1 MYTIYESN
9 EFKAWLMAL
18 RDPLGKAQILRRIRS
33 AQLGSFGDHAPIGSG
48 VYELRID
55 SGPGY
60 RVYYTR
66 RGEVVYYL
74 LSGGSKKGQQRDIDN
89 AIAMAK
95 AMKD

>member
-1 MYTIYESN
+1 MYTIYESS
-9 EFKAWLMAL
+9 EFRAWLMAL

-33 AQLGSFGDHAPIGSG
+33 AQLGNFGDHAPVGSG

-60 RVYYTR
+60 RVYYIR

-74 LSGGSKKGQQRDIDN
+74 LLGGSKKGQQRDIDN
-89 AIAMAK
+89 AISMAK